1 MGRMNQRS
9 RAVWRQQI
17 HTALVIAKKDA
28 MIYYLKA
35 PVFTFGLIFPI
46 FFFLAFAIGRAVPAH
61 ALVPGMLAMALFF
74 TASAVGP
81 LITPLERQARTW
93 ERLVTSPASLES
105 ILLGDLVAAAGFGLT
120 VSLLPLILGVTATS
134 ARVAAPV
141 QLVVGL
147 LMGATAFAALGILL
161 AARATDTPSEVMM
174 LSNLVR
180 LPLIFVSGVF
190 VPLTE
195 MGTWGRWVAPL
206 SPLSYCADLLR
217 GALGEAQFF
226 STWLRVVALAAFT
239 AVFLALAR
247 FLHARQRRRA
257 S

>member
-1 MGRMNQRS
+1 MGRQDQRPS
-9 RAVWRQQI
+9 TVWRQQV
-17 HTALVIAKKDA
+17 HAALVIAKKDA
-28 MIYYLKA
+28 MIYYLKP

-46 FFFLAFAIGRAVPAH
+46 FFFLAFAVGRAVPAH

-81 LITPLERQARTW
+81 LITPWERQARTW

-105 ILLGDLVAAAGFGLT
+105 ILLGDLIAAAGFGT
-120 VSLLPLILGVTATS
+120 AVSLVPLILGVTATS
-134 ARVAAPV
+134 VRIAAPV
-141 QLVVGL
+141 QLMLGL
-147 LMGATAFAALGILL
+147 LMGSTAFAALGVLL

-190 VPLTE
+190 VPLAG
-195 MGTWGRWVAPL
+195 MGPWGRWVAPL

-226 STWLRVVALAAFT
+226 PTWVSVGMLAVFT
-239 AVFLALAR
+239 AGFVALAR
-247 FLHARQRRRA
+247 FLHARQRRGT

>member
-1 MGRMNQRS
+1 
-9 RAVWRQQI
+9 
-17 HTALVIAKKDA
+17 

-35 PVFTFGLIFPI
+35 PVFTFGLIFPL
-46 FFFLAFAIGRAVPAH
+46 FFFLAFAVGRAVPAH

-81 LITPLERQARTW
+81 LITPWERQARTW

-105 ILLGDLVAAAGFGLT
+105 ILLGDLIAAAGFGGA
-120 VSLLPLILGVTATS
+120 VSLVPLILGMTATS

-141 QLVVGL
+141 QLVLGL
-147 LMGATAFAALGILL
+147 LMGAIAFAALGVLL

-190 VPLTE
+190 VPLAE
-195 MGTWGRWVAPL
+195 MGSWGRWIAPF

-226 STWLRVVALAAFT
+226 PTWFSVGMLAAFT
-239 AVFLALAR
+239 AGFVALAR
-247 FLHARQRRRA
+247 FLHARQRRRGW
-257 S
+257 